1 MIMVLAPDKRA
12 KAAWEKAKAEA
23 EGESIE
29 NGSAAP
35 GDTAPADSPA
45 VEGGDAA

>member
-23 EGESIE
+23 EQTAGEP
-29 NGSAAP
+29 AA
-35 GDTAPADSPA
+35 
-45 VEGGDAA
+45 VEEGGDAA